1 MPIRVGAYFDGF
13 NMYHALHAL
22 GKPRLKWLDLWS
34 LSSSFLSADE
44 TLERVVMCTAI
55 RTDNVDKMLR
65 HRAYIAALES
75 TGVECLRG
83 HFADED
89 GDCRRCRHE
98 WVRPVEKQGD
108 LNLGLAVL
116 DDAHQDKIDKCF
128 LVSADGDQAAT
139 GRFFRKRFGGAGKTI
154 ISVAPPGKHHSKVVR
169 DSCDGHRSISQPDLD
184 LHLFPKT
191 IQVGTKLIVRPTA
204 YDP

>member
-1 MPIRVGAYFDGF
+1 MAIRVGVYFDGF
-13 NMYHALHAL
+13 NMYHALDAL

-34 LSSSFLSADE
+34 LSESFLTGDE
-44 TLERVVMCTAI
+44 TLERVVMCTAM
-55 RTDNVDKMLR
+55 RTDDVQKMLR
-65 HRAYIAALES
+65 HRAYVQALEAR
-75 TGVECLRG
+75 GVECLRG
-83 HFADED
+83 HFANED
-89 GDCRRCRHE
+89 GDCRRCQHT

-116 DDAHQDKIDKCF
+116 DDAHLDLIDKCF

-139 GRFFRKRFGGAGKTI
+139 GRFFTKRFGEAGKTI

-169 DSCDGHRSISQPDLD
+169 DSCNGHRAINAVDLD
-184 LHLFPKT
+184 LHLLPRT
-191 IQVGTKLIVRPTA
+191 IQGAEKLILRPTA